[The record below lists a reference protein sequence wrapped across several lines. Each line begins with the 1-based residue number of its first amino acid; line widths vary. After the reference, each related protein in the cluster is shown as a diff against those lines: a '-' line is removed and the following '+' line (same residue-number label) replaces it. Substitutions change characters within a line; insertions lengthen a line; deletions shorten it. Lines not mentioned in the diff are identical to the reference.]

1 MLTTFLKEI
10 CTGADRV
17 RREDSF
23 LADLERFRKSPEINE
38 PGEGT
43 VLKELKPTFMS
54 RGPIVM
60 DEISEVGKGEIEALQ
75 MIEFDNGKHF
85 LSSVRRLII
94 TLRIT
99 LFSLTTECSPPP
111 PSFEISYL
119 SPRLAEETIHRYGAS
134 GRVVD
139 SL

>member
-1 MLTTFLKEI
+1 M
-10 CTGADRV
+10 
-17 RREDSF
+17 
-23 LADLERFRKSPEINE
+23 ERFRKSPEINE

-85 LSSVRRLII
+85 LSSVRRLIR
-94 TLRIT
+94 TLCVT
-99 LFSLTTECSPPP
+99 LFSLTTESSPPP
-111 PSFEISYL
+111 PPFEIIYL
-119 SPRLAEETIHRYGAS
+119 SPRLAKKVHHRYGV
-134 GRVVD
+134 GVW
-139 SL
+139 

>member
-1 MLTTFLKEI
+1 MHCEVHLCDKDKEVCSNDDEI

-23 LADLERFRKSPEINE
+23 AADLERFRKSPEINE
-38 PGEGT
+38 PSEGT

-75 MIEFDNGKHF
+75 MIEFDNAF
-85 LSSVRRLII
+85 LRVYII
-94 TLRIT
+94 TTVCVVLVFVGILIGIIAVVIRRRNQRSKE
-99 LFSLTTECSPPP
+99 LF
-111 PSFEISYL
+111 
-119 SPRLAEETIHRYGAS
+119 GN
-134 GRVVD
+134 
-139 SL
+139 